1 MSLQYFREY
10 KKTLRVCEITYADT
24 IYTQLY
30 GKNVY
35 FYGKLNK
42 AIKIK
47 SCKSNLPAQTQ
58 VSLLWVLS
66 ATDKASFPI
75 AQRSLSSDWISPFNT
90 AEM

>member
-10 KKTLRVCEITYADT
+10 KKTLRVCEITYAST

-30 GKNVY
+30 GKKVY

-47 SCKSNLPAQTQ
+47 PCKSNVIT
-58 VSLLWVLS
+58 
-66 ATDKASFPI
+66 F
-75 AQRSLSSDWISPFNT
+75 DWEMIEKINT
-90 AEM
+90 IEENFLNFRFL